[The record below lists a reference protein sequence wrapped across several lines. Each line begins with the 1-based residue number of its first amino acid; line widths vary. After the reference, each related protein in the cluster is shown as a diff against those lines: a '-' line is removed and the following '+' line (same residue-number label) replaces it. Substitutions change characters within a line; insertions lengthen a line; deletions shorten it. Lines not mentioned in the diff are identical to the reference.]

1 MTDTPQIPSQITLTD
16 FGGPSRMLGRTTDES
31 LFLEAITRW
40 EDSRQRL
47 LELTANVPSVHA
59 CITQW
64 LKQTLNLDGDSVQVH
79 FFCPGRYA
87 RPLHHLGSGQRVCAA
102 VPTPGPVAWSTMPNH
117 WPASSDVLRNTP
129 GRIAPLP
136 QKITGCPTP
145 AQKSLGHL
153 LVRACA
159 WHADVSP

>member
-79 FFCPGRYA
+79 FLPRAIRQTATSPWLRPA
-87 RPLHHLGSGQRVCAA
+87 RLC
-102 VPTPGPVAWSTMPNH
+102 
-117 WPASSDVLRNTP
+117 SSSHSWTRRLVNNAESLACKLRRTT
-129 GRIAPLP
+129 
-136 QKITGCPTP
+136 Q
-145 AQKSLGHL
+145 
-153 LVRACA
+153 
-159 WHADVSP
+159 HAR